1 MKIASIVGA
10 LSSCLLLATA
20 LTPLQ
25 AADMTNERA
34 LNPQREPQ
42 NWILHHGNY
51 QGHRFSALKEI
62 NADNVKNLKPAFT
75 VGLSG
80 LQSGGRYAHGN
91 LEATPIVEDGIMYV
105 PDGWGSVY
113 AIDLTSGKKGTIKWK
128 MDPGTD
134 RAWAGDVTCCGVNNR
149 GVALWKDKVISISL
163 DGRLFAINKATGE
176 VVWERKIADPAI
188 AEVLTIA
195 PLVIRDLAIVGIAGG
210 EFGVRGFIEATD
222 LNTGKA
228 AWRTYTIPGTGE
240 PGNETWKDGK
250 DRWKHGGGSI
260 WETATYDPETDTF
273 YQGVG
278 NAGPDWDAEYRP
290 GDNKWAASVIAISP
304 NDGKIKW
311 GFQYTPNDPYDFDEI
326 SEHPIINAK
335 VNGEDRKLVVHA
347 ARNGFFYTLD
357 RTNGSFI
364 AGKQYVDQLNW
375 TPGLD
380 PKTGRP
386 LNYDPAGGFQIYNVG
401 SHGTRAQPNG
411 NKLCPAH
418 FGGKNWEPTAYSPET
433 GLLYIPSIEGC
444 NFIETAVQ
452 KDMDDQ
458 GGSVK
463 WRERFTGGGIKTPE
477 RLYGSIKAIDP
488 VTGEI
493 KASQRLD
500 YPNVGGA
507 LATAGNLVFFGLP
520 DGTFSAYDAK
530 TLKELWSF
538 NVGTGINAPPI
549 TYSVNGKQYIAVLV
563 GSRQAPNI
571 IPLSPELKNTST
583 ASMLFVFSSVTGKIP
598 IPAGA
603 TAAGGRDDELK
614 NRRIRNEERRSR
626 TTKKNCR

>member
-1 MKIASIVGA
+1 MPKTGAEGGTIMWTLSKTAVSKTTVSITAFASS
-10 LSSCLLLATA
+10 LMLATA
-20 LTPLQ
+20 LTPVS
-25 AADMTNERA
+25 AADMTTERA

-62 NADNVKNLKPAFT
+62 NVDNVKNLKPAFT
-75 VGLSG
+75 VALSG
-80 LQSGGRYAHGN
+80 FQSGGRYAHGN
-91 LEATPIVEDGIMYV
+91 LEATPLVEDGIMYV

-113 AIDLTSGKKGTIKWK
+113 AIDLTAGKKGTIKWK

-134 RAWAGDVTCCGVNNR
+134 RTWAGDVACCGVNNR
-149 GVALWKDKVISISL
+149 GVALWKDKVISIAL
-163 DGRLFAINKATGE
+163 DGRMFSINKATGE

-195 PLVIRDLAIVGIAGG
+195 PLVIRDMAIVGTAGG
-210 EFGVRGFIEATD
+210 EFGIRGFIEATD

-228 AWRTYTIPGTGE
+228 LWRTYTIPGAGE
-240 PGNETWKDGK
+240 PGNESWKDGK
-250 DRWKHGGGSI
+250 DRWKHGGASV
-260 WETATYDPETDTF
+260 WETATYDPDTDTF
-273 YQGVG
+273 YQGIG
-278 NAGPDWDAEYRP
+278 NAGPDWDTEYRP
-290 GDNKWAASVIAISP
+290 GDNKWAASVLAI
-304 NDGKIKW
+304 NAADGKINW

-357 RTNGSFI
+357 RINGSFI

-386 LNYDPAGGFQIYNVG
+386 VNYDPTKDVQIYNVG
-401 SHGTRAQPNG
+401 SHGTRAEPKGKQ
-411 NKLCPAH
+411 LCPAH
-418 FGGKNWEPTAYSPET
+418 FGGKNWEPSAYNPEL

-444 NFIETAVQ
+444 NFIETAEQ
-452 KDMDDQ
+452 KDMQDQ
-458 GGSVK
+458 GGPIKV
-463 WRERFTGGGIKTPE
+463 RERFTGGGIKTPE
-477 RLYGSIKAIDP
+477 RLYGSIKAVDP
-488 VTGEI
+488 ATGEI
-493 KASQRLD
+493 KAAQKLD

-520 DGTFSAYDAK
+520 DGTFSAHDAK
-530 TLKELWSF
+530 TLKELWNF
-538 NVGTGINAPPI
+538 NTGTGINAPPI

-583 ASMLFVFSSVTGKIP
+583 ASMLFVFS
-598 IPAGA
+598 
-603 TAAGGRDDELK
+603 L
-614 NRRIRNEERRSR
+614 
-626 TTKKNCR
+626 